1 MAFTYEYPRPAVTC
15 DVVAFTMRADD
26 LAVLLIRRK
35 RDPFAG
41 HWALPGGFVDRDEAL
56 GRAAARELAEETGL
70 TGVKMDQ
77 LGAYGDPGRDPRGHT
92 VSVAYV
98 AFLVSEAAVAAGD
111 DAADAQWLPLRSL
124 DAEGVKPFQKS
135 LKDKRPRPR
144 RSVAPAPAREP
155 LAFDHARIVGD
166 AYRRLCRA
174 MQNPLF
180 DASFDFAPP
189 RFTLAELR
197 HVYEIVLGQ
206 AIEPRLFYRD
216 FVTRGLVVPAAR
228 TTKKRAAGQLYR
240 WNRR

>member
-98 AFLVSEAAVAAGD
+98 AFLVSEAAVAA
-111 DAADAQWLPLRSL
+111 ADGRLQVVAVDSL
-124 DAEGVKPFQKS
+124 DEALAALEAHGGS
-135 LKDKRPRPR
+135 GL
-144 RSVAPAPAREP
+144 PASP
-155 LAFDHARIVGD
+155 D
-166 AYRRLCRA
+166 
-174 MQNPLF
+174 
-180 DASFDFAPP
+180 
-189 RFTLAELR
+189 
-197 HVYEIVLGQ
+197 
-206 AIEPRLFYRD
+206 
-216 FVTRGLVVPAAR
+216 
-228 TTKKRAAGQLYR
+228 
-240 WNRR
+240 

>member
-1 MAFTYEYPRPAVTC
+1 VAFTYEYPRPAVTC

-26 LAVLLIRRK
+26 LAVLLIRRN

-41 HWALPGGFVDRDEAL
+41 RWALPGGFVDRDEAL
-56 GRAAARELAEETGL
+56 GRAAARELSEETGL
-70 TGVKMDQ
+70 TGVKLDQ

-124 DAEGVKPFQKS
+124 DADGVKPFQKS

-144 RSVAPAPAREP
+144 RAAPLEA

-174 MQNPLF
+174 MQNPIY
-180 DASFDFAPP
+180 DAAFDFAPP

-228 TTKKRAAGQLYR
+228 STKKRAAGQLYR